1 MQYSE
6 IYKKVS
12 EGGTVHWS
20 SQGYTVI
27 LKDGELYI
35 VYDLGGRMEIILPK
49 RIWEDLRFTAK
60 NIISFVEGSIMFNVT
75 FVYNDK
81 NDPENNI
88 VWEDDYD
95 YMTDVICVLNEVKN
109 IPTIESWIIEL
120 ETIIVLVQKIF
131 NYDDKDKSLYVKIE
145 RVD

>member
-1 MQYSE
+1 
-6 IYKKVS
+6 
-12 EGGTVHWS
+12 
-20 SQGYTVI
+20 
-27 LKDGELYI
+27 
-35 VYDLGGRMEIILPK
+35 
-49 RIWEDLRFTAK
+49 
-60 NIISFVEGSIMFNVT
+60 MFNVT

-81 NDPENNI
+81 NDPENNV